1 MFAEVKRKLPIS
13 GDDYD
18 DEIIDEI
25 EACVIDLTSS
35 AEIRLPG
42 IVSIRRTLKT
52 NRGVLTES
60 EPEYV
65 ITDNSTLKDRFVITV
80 IATWC
85 SMRIGNPP
93 NYDNLLAAYNSMKGQ
108 MRLSKTYTR
117 YEEAAIE

>member
-65 ITDNSTLKDRFVITV
+65 ITDNSTLKDKFVITA

-108 MRLSKTYTR
+108 MRLSKKYTV
-117 YEEAAIE
+117 YGEAAG

>member
-42 IVSIRRTLKT
+42 VVSIKRTLAT

-108 MRLSKTYTR
+108 MRLSKTYTA
-117 YEEAAIE
+117 YGEAEV

>member
-42 IVSIRRTLKT
+42 VVSIKRTLVT

-108 MRLSKTYTR
+108 MRLSKTYTA
-117 YEEAAIE
+117 YGEAEV

>member
-18 DEIIDEI
+18 EEIIDEI

-42 IVSIRRTLKT
+42 IVSISRTQQSS
-52 NRGVLTES
+52 GVLTQS
-60 EPEYV
+60 DPVYV
-65 ITDNSTLKDRFVITV
+65 ITDNSTLKDKFVIRV

-93 NYDNLLAAYNSMKGQ
+93 NYDQLLAAYNSMKGQ
-108 MRLSKTYTR
+108 MRLSKTYTT
-117 YEEAAIE
+117 YGEAAEV